1 MCMCMCMC
9 MYIMCAFAACTLSI
23 DPHPVFSQLIEEK
36 WENNARYW
44 WYLNMG
50 VHLFFTLQ
58 VTYLAAPSILD
69 PRHENDTSG
78 QADVTASYNRVQNS
92 WLAIGLS
99 LFILEEELRETVFW
113 IGVRLQHFSLKQMC
127 GRTEPHGQGK
137 SFRDLPET
145 MVLRRAYF
153 RIPMAL
159 LTLLTAFFEGY
170 ITTLWA
176 KIEAGDGN
184 RDDLTALARS
194 LEEWPSICLAFVA
207 LLAWWLLMLDFFQMS
222 QTLGTFSQMV
232 LKMLRADIIFKF
244 LPLYVPILLG
254 FTTSMHAMCPQKT
267 THERWSSWWRTFES
281 LVLFSLVGELPD
293 IALSVEGTG
302 DYHPL
307 DMLIDRAFRPDFAE
321 GVFRDNWSAGF
332 FVMLYVLFVLLV
344 AVLLINLLI
353 AMMSN
358 TYEKERE
365 SARLQWRILFA
376 RLVLRYEL
384 LNLPLAMLDPKRHE
398 TRVMVGESKLH
409 NREYYPFRSY
419 DKDAPLNLEGKG
431 GDIFADVEG
440 DEGDN
445 ARLPQDGPAEMSQKN
460 VETVAKR
467 LEAKLETIEAKLED
481 LILKHPGGLA
491 APAAGIAVQV
501 KQPQLHAASDLS
513 VPRYKAASD
522 MEVARPRPRPHP
534 VTLTWSHLL
543 TTSTFTPTR
552 LHPIANALHVSIH
565 RLPSA
570 PVCRAS
576 SPQRSAPWRR
586 SSAQPTAP

>member
-1 MCMCMCMC
+1 M
-9 MYIMCAFAACTLSI
+9 S
-23 DPHPVFSQLIEEK
+23 
-36 WENNARYW
+36 
-44 WYLNMG
+44 
-50 VHLFFTLQ
+50 VHLVFTLQ

-69 PRHENDTSG
+69 PRHENDASG
-78 QADVTASYNRVQNS
+78 RADVTASYNRVQNS

-99 LFILEEELRETVFW
+99 LFILEEELRETAFW

-127 GRTEPHGQGK
+127 RAAEPRGQGK

-159 LTLLTAFFEGY
+159 LTLLTAFFEGH

-176 KIEAGDGN
+176 RIEAGDGN

-207 LLAWWLLMLDFFQMS
+207 GLAWWLLMLDGFQRWPA
-222 QTLGTFSQMV
+222 LGTFSQMV

-244 LPLYVPILLG
+244 LPLYVPILFG

-281 LVLFSLVGELPD
+281 LVLFSLVGEPPD

-302 DYHPL
+302 DSHPL

-332 FVMLYVLFVLLV
+332 FVMLYVLFVLVVLV
-344 AVLLINLLI
+344 LMINLLI

-358 TYEKERE
+358 TYEEEKE
-365 SARLQWRILFA
+365 SALLQWRILFA

-384 LNLPLAMLDPKRHE
+384 LNLPLAMLHPKRHE
-398 TRVMVGESKLH
+398 RRVMVGDSKLQ
-409 NREYYPFRSY
+409 NQEYYPFRSY
-419 DKDAPLNLEGKG
+419 DKDAPLNLDGRG
-431 GDIFADVEG
+431 GDIFADG

-445 ARLPQDGPAEMSQKN
+445 APPLPRVGPAEMSQKN

-467 LEAKLETIEAKLED
+467 LEAKLENIEAKLED

-501 KQPQLHAASDLS
+501 KQPQLHAASDVGGL
-513 VPRYKAASD
+513 PRYKAASD

-534 VTLTWSHLL
+534 VTLTLSHLL
-543 TTSTFTPTR
+543 TTSPFTPTR
-552 LHPIANALHVSIH
+552 LHPIATALHASIH
-565 RLPSA
+565 RLSLLRLSA
-570 PVCRAS
+570 EPHRLSAAHRGGGPALSQPRPDSARHVAGRAL
-576 SPQRSAPWRR
+576 PAAARLRR
-586 SSAQPTAP
+586 IAATTYRARTAV